1 MADVY
6 FKCRCGKKLA
16 VDEQNVGQMAL
27 CPDCGSQFIIPRA
40 VLEWHCPQCGIAML
54 APSEMRAER
63 VQCMACQADVS
74 VPGRVTAANQH
85 LQSARAPENLA
96 AHLNVLFKDC
106 PQCQERVPVKTR
118 LCPHCGYAFHKR
130 LSRLYLLGVLGVII
144 LIGLVWLFWRWG
156 CRPAHSS
163 SLPAPLPV
171 PAAAPQPTL
180 ATELLEA
187 EPAVAATEE
196 ELADLPAVAA
206 ESSAAAAPGQWA
218 AALAIARQLLA
229 ARLDQEYP
237 RYMLNQALSLRQLDG
252 LIMRGHYAGAGAGQ
266 INLIAAGQTNAITF
280 EKLDSYDRLKTDES
294 YRALWI
300 AAQAAALSRPAL
312 LQAGQTLPAPSTQ
325 TNAIAGQD
333 QAVVLGDRSAQYQ
346 LAQEYYR
353 RKEYALALLYFR
365 AAAQQNHAGAQ
376 YALGIMCY
384 QGLGQGPNRKEAIKW
399 LALAAAQGHAKAEQ
413 LIQQNKVS
421 APARQALVQQEQAS
435 QARAIQEII
444 AAWRAHSDTASTAIP
459 PGIGN
464 AVRSE
469 PLFSQEAAGERQ
481 AAAASR

>member
-1 MADVY
+1 M
-6 FKCRCGKKLA
+6 
-16 VDEQNVGQMAL
+16 
-27 CPDCGSQFIIPRA
+27 
-40 VLEWHCPQCGIAML
+40 
-54 APSEMRAER
+54 
-63 VQCMACQADVS
+63 
-74 VPGRVTAANQH
+74 
-85 LQSARAPENLA
+85 
-96 AHLNVLFKDC
+96 
-106 PQCQERVPVKTR
+106 
-118 LCPHCGYAFHKR
+118 
-130 LSRLYLLGVLGVII
+130 
-144 LIGLVWLFWRWG
+144 
-156 CRPAHSS
+156 
-163 SLPAPLPV
+163 
-171 PAAAPQPTL
+171 

-346 LAQEYYR
+346 LAQ
-353 RKEYALALLYFR
+353 
-365 AAAQQNHAGAQ
+365 
-376 YALGIMCY
+376 
-384 QGLGQGPNRKEAIKW
+384 
-399 LALAAAQGHAKAEQ
+399 GHAKAEQ